1 MREEAAGGEFLRHH
15 QSSSAVDWH
24 QRAQEL
30 RRGPVERPEVI
41 QTIVGSDAKA
51 SGRRIDV
58 EKMLAIA
65 EHNAFRLRTGAG
77 SEQDHGVVVR
87 PGVGTRVGRGAAGGL
102 AKECVGSRGIPTS
115 ELHSRRRYS
124 VKEIVEPQAA
134 LAKHQLWHEPREDV
148 VE

>member
-87 PGVGTRVGRGAAGGL
+87 PGVGARVGKGAAGGL
-102 AKECVGSRGIPTS
+102 AEEGIRRGYGPAPKLQSRGR
-115 ELHSRRRYS
+115 HSAN
-124 VKEIVEPQAA
+124 EIVEP
-134 LAKHQLWHEPREDV
+134 
-148 VE
+148 